1 MYTPLHHICGVMDSV
16 LALSEVDRGFDFRSG
31 QTKDFEIGICC
42 FSAKHIA
49 WRRKSKDWLAE
60 KNCWIGVKQQSPTH
74 AHPYICISI

>member
-1 MYTPLHHICGVMDSV
+1 MYTLLRHICGVIDSV
-16 LALSEVDRGFDFRSG
+16 LVEVDRGFDFRSG

-60 KNCWIGVKQQSPTH
+60 KFAELALNNNNLLTYTPTF
-74 AHPYICISI
+74 AYQ